1 MGIGLSPYTKSQII
15 QDWLSGKRRKEIS
28 VNNGI
33 STGAISNVVEE
44 WRLRLGRSELDSLR
58 ELVVEWRKSG
68 ITAAECALGIR
79 IVSVLRSLGIEEDQ
93 VYLFLTQIYDK
104 CQYFDISPDTI
115 VNTARQVADLVNKM
129 PISEIPKVRSRKS
142 TRKSPS

>member
-1 MGIGLSPYTKSQII
+1 M
-15 QDWLSGKRRKEIS
+15 
-28 VNNGI
+28 
-33 STGAISNVVEE
+33 
-44 WRLRLGRSELDSLR
+44 
-58 ELVVEWRKSG
+58 VVEWRKSG

-79 IVSVLRSLGIEEDQ
+79 IVKVLRSLGTEEDQ

-129 PISEIPKVRSRKS
+129 PISEIPKYVQEKVQEKVRVENEVQQAMKEKS
-142 TRKSPS
+142 NAEARLQSTSEE